1 MPVTDYAT
9 WPLDADWAN
18 PVNVMLAFKTDMWV
32 SRSGKEQRRALRETP
47 RKRIE
52 FTSVI
57 WKSQQQTMRAVL
69 AKSQNKA
76 MLVPDFTRSVGL
88 VVTTSVGPSAEL
100 TSVPDWIVPGAY
112 VFFVTQTRVEAREV
126 EAVDGLDVTFA
137 ESSAAWPA
145 RSTKVRPALAGQL
158 AQNLQTKQLSDGA
171 VRAGIVF
178 DVTPGSEPARDL
190 GTAAATIGGREIFTR
205 RPNWIGGIDV
215 DYQWPIETVDFGRGV
230 TEIFRP
236 INFGTQ
242 LFRAAY
248 VNTTAA
254 QAVEIQQVFERAAGR
269 QGEFYMSTWLSDLTM
284 AAAVESGGTTF
295 AVAGREVFDSY
306 ATDTVHQAIGVVPQ
320 GGTRLYRLVD
330 GITLSGDDSVIEID
344 SAWPYDID
352 PARVVRISWLLAC
365 RFASDEMTIEHITD
379 GVSRVQLA
387 IQSLENLPAE

>member
-76 MLVPDFTRSVGL
+76 MLLPDFTRSVGL
-88 VVTTSVGPSAEL
+88 AAATAGGTSAAEL
-100 TSVPDWIVPGAY
+100 ASVPDWIVPGAY
-112 VFFVTQTRVEAREV
+112 VFFVTPTRIEAREV
-126 EAVDGLDVTFA
+126 EAIAGLDVTFA
-137 ESSAAWPA
+137 DSSAVWPA
-145 RSTKVRPALAGQL
+145 STKVKPALAGQL

-171 VRAGIVF
+171 VRAGVVF
-178 DVTPGSEPARDL
+178 DVTPGSEPERDL
-190 GTAAATIGGREIFTR
+190 GTAAAVIGGREIFTR
-205 RPNWIGGIDV
+205 KPNWIGGIDV
-215 DYQWPIETVDFGRGV
+215 DYQWPIEAVDYGRGV
-230 TEIFRP
+230 TEVFRP
-236 INFGTQ
+236 IDFGTQ

-248 VNTTAA
+248 VNTTPA

-284 AAAVESGGTTF
+284 AAAVETGGTTF
-295 AVAGREVFDSY
+295 TVAGREVFDSY
-306 ATDTVHQAIGVVPQ
+306 ATDTVHQAIEVVLR

-330 GITLSGDDSVIEID
+330 GITLSGGDTVIEID
-344 SAWPYDID
+344 TAWPHDID

-365 RFASDEMTIEHITD
+365 RFASDEITIEHITD

>member
-9 WPLDADWAN
+9 WPLNADWAT
-18 PVNVMLAFKTDMWV
+18 PVNVTLAFKTDMWV

-88 VVTTSVGPSAEL
+88 VVTTSEGADAEL
-100 TSVPDWIVPGAY
+100 TSVPDWIVAGAY
-112 VFFVTQTRVEAREV
+112 VFFVTPNRVEAREV
-126 EAVDGLDVTFA
+126 ESIDGLDVTFTD
-137 ESSAAWPA
+137 SSAVWPA
-145 RSTKVRPALAGQL
+145 STKVKPALAGQL
-158 AQNLQTKQLSDGA
+158 ATNLQTKQLTDGA
-171 VRAGIVF
+171 VRASIVF
-178 DVTPGSEPARDL
+178 DVTPGSEPERDL

-215 DYQWPIETVDFGRGV
+215 DYQWPIETVDYGRGV

-242 LFRAAY
+242 LFRAGY
-248 VNTTAA
+248 VNTTSA
-254 QAVEIQQVFERAAGR
+254 QAVEIQQAFERAAGR

-284 AAAVESGGTTF
+284 AGAVETGETTF
-295 AVAGREVFDSY
+295 KVAGREVFDAY
-306 ATDTVHQAIGVVPQ
+306 ATDTVHQAIEVVLQ

-330 GITLSGDDSVIEID
+330 GITLSGDDSIIEIA

-352 PARVVRISWLLAC
+352 PARVIRISWLLAC

-379 GVSRVQLA
+379 GVSRVQFA